1 MRRRQPDPIEV
12 QQMRQEA
19 NVRRAEAEI
28 ARWRLFNIILVPS
41 GTPLKLI
48 AFRQRVEKEKK
59 ERELAQQQ
67 QKTLEEE
74 KEVKYLAFYG
84 P

>member
-28 ARWRLFNIILVPS
+28 ARQRIVTF
-41 GTPLKLI
+41 KMI
-48 AFRQRVEKEKK
+48 AFKNHLDNELKK
-59 ERELAQQQ
+59 RKKNANLLSNS
-67 QKTLEEE
+67 K
-74 KEVKYLAFYG
+74 KHWKKKRR
-84 P
+84 